1 MKRIFMQGFQIQFN
15 NLVPYVI
22 LIYIS
27 AKFDPTKKH
36 KSQKSIKEIFIVFAI
51 SALTSICIKKAS
63 ISTIY

>member
-1 MKRIFMQGFQIQFN
+1 MQGFQIQFN

>member
-27 AKFDPTKKH
+27 AKFDPTKN
-36 KSQKSIKEIFIVFAI
+36 IKA
-51 SALTSICIKKAS
+51 KKAS
-63 ISTIY
+63 RKFL